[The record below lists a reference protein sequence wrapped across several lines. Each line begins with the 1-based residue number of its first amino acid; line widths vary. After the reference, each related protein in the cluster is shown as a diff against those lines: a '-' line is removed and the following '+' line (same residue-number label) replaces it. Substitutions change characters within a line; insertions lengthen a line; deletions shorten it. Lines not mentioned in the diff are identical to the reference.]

1 MVVFMCDLDEDFQSE
16 QSPHLVSRRNVALG
30 GLGLA
35 AWSAFP
41 GKLRAGSPG
50 PTEGMTEFETEF
62 GKAEVFV
69 VRPSAGRHPAVVLW
83 PDVAGLRPS
92 YQEMARRVAAAGYAV
107 FVPNIYFRVSPLPVF
122 STFAEWRTEAGQAR
136 FKAMMPSMGPLEIQS
151 ISRSLVDF
159 LTKQRFIAH
168 KRGVGVIGYCLGGA
182 WALYTASALPTIVK
196 AVASFH
202 GFGLINPSPMS
213 PHLQIAKTSCN
224 YLFEIARNDDERD
237 PQQKDTLASSAG
249 PNTKIDVIVRK
260 ADHGWCTLD
269 APTYD
274 PNAADLSSNQLQQLL
289 ATL

>member
-1 MVVFMCDLDEDFQSE
+1 MCEFDEDYQAGQGPGFM
-16 QSPHLVSRRNVALG
+16 SRRSVALG

-41 GKLRAGSPG
+41 GELLAGSPRL
-50 PTEGMTEFETEF
+50 TEGMTEVETEF
-62 GKAEVFV
+62 GRAEVFV
-69 VRPSAGRHPAVVLW
+69 VRPSTRRHPAVLLW

-92 YQEMARRVAAAGYAV
+92 YQEMARRIAAAGYV
-107 FVPNIYFRVSPLPVF
+107 VLVPNIYFRVSPLPVF
-122 STFAEWRTEAGQAR
+122 GTFAEWRTEAGQAR
-136 FKAMMPSMGPLEIQS
+136 FKTMMPFMGPQDIQS

-159 LTKQRFIAH
+159 LTKQRFVSRKPA
-168 KRGVGVIGYCLGGA
+168 VGVIGYCLGGA
-182 WALYTASALPTIVK
+182 WALHTASALPMIVK

-202 GFGLINPSPMS
+202 GFGLINQSPMS

-237 PQQKDTLASSAG
+237 PQQKDTLAASAG
-249 PNTKIDVIVRK
+249 PNTKVDVIVRN

-274 PNAADLSSNQLQQLL
+274 PSAADLSSARLRQLL
-289 ATL
+289 AVL